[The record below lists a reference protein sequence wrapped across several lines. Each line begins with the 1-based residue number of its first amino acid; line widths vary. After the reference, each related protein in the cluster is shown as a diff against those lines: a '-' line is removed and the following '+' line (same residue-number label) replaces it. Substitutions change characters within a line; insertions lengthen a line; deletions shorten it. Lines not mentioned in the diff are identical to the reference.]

1 MAYNKII
8 YGGKTLID
16 LTGDTVTADRLLKGA
31 TAHDMSGE
39 GITGTCTFDSDTSNA
54 TAVVAE
60 ILSGK
65 TAYARGSKVTGTMPN
80 NGSVKKNIT
89 KKAEVVNIAQGYHD
103 GSGAIGID
111 AVEQEKLIA
120 TNIRSG
126 ITILGVTGSMS
137 GTEDV
142 TAQSK
147 TVTPKTTEQTITPET
162 GYNYLSSVTVA
173 AIPYTESENAAG
185 GITVTIG
192 G

>member
-16 LTGDTVTADRLLKGA
+16 LTGDTVTADRLLKGV

-39 GITGTCTFDSDTSNA
+39 TITGTCNFDSDTSGA

-60 ILSGK
+60 ILAGK
-65 TAYARGSKVTGTMPN
+65 TAFARGSKVTGTMPN

-89 KKAEVVNIAQGYHD
+89 KKDEVVSIAQGYHD

-111 AVEQEKLIA
+111 SVEQEKLIA

-147 TVTPKTTEQTITPET
+147 SVTPKTTEQTITPET

-173 AIPYTESENAAG
+173 AIPYTESENTAG

>member
-16 LTGDTVTADRLLKGA
+16 LTGDTVTADKLLKGV

-39 GITGTCTFDSDTSNA
+39 SITGTCNYDSDTSGA

-60 ILSGK
+60 ILAGK
-65 TAYARGSKVTGTMPN
+65 TAFVRGSKITGTMPN

-89 KKAEVVNIAQGYHD
+89 KKTEVVNIAQGYHD
-103 GSGAIGID
+103 GSGSVGID
-111 AVEQEKLIA
+111 SVEQEKLIA

-142 TAQSK
+142 TAQSRS
-147 TVTPKTTEQTITPET
+147 VTPRTTEQTITPET
-162 GYNYLSSVTVA
+162 GFNYLSSVTVA
-173 AIPYTESENAAG
+173 AIPYTESENTAG

>member
-1 MAYNKII
+1 M
-8 YGGKTLID
+8 
-16 LTGDTVTADRLLKGA
+16 
-31 TAHDMSGE
+31 
-39 GITGTCTFDSDTSNA
+39 
-54 TAVVAE
+54 
-60 ILSGK
+60 
-65 TAYARGSKVTGTMPN
+65 
-80 NGSVKKNIT
+80 
-89 KKAEVVNIAQGYHD
+89 
-103 GSGAIGID
+103 
-111 AVEQEKLIA
+111 EQEKLIA

-162 GYNYLSSVTVA
+162 GFNYLSSVTVA

>member
-16 LTGDTVTADRLLKGA
+16 LTGDTVTADRLLKGV

-39 GITGTCTFDSDTSNA
+39 TITGTCNFDSDTSGA

-60 ILSGK
+60 ILAGK
-65 TAYARGSKVTGTMPN
+65 TAFARGSKVTGTMPN

-89 KKAEVVNIAQGYHD
+89 KKDEVVSIAQGYHD

-111 AVEQEKLIA
+111 SVEQEKLIA

-126 ITILGVTGSMS
+126 ITVLGVTGSMS

-147 TVTPKTTEQTITPET
+147 SVTPKTTEQTITPET

-173 AIPYTESENAAG
+173 AIPYTESENTAG

>member
-39 GITGTCTFDSDTSNA
+39 AITGTCNYDSDTSGA

-80 NGSVKKNIT
+80 NGSVKKTIT
-89 KKAEVVNIAQGYHD
+89 KKSEVVSIAQGYHD
-103 GSGAIGID
+103 GSGTVGID
-111 AVEQEKLIA
+111 SVEQGKLIA

-142 TAQSK
+142 TAQSR
-147 TVTPKTTEQTITPET
+147 TVTPGTTEQTITPET
-162 GYNYLSSVTVA
+162 GFNYLSSVTVA

>member
-16 LTGDTVTADRLLKGA
+16 LTGDTVTADRLLKVA

-39 GITGTCTFDSDTSNA
+39 PI
-54 TAVVAE
+54 
-60 ILSGK
+60 
-65 TAYARGSKVTGTMPN
+65 TGTMPN
-80 NGSVKKNIT
+80 NGSVKKTIT
-89 KKAEVVNIAQGYHD
+89 KKSEVVNIAQGYHD
-103 GSGAIGID
+103 GSGTVGID
-111 AVEQEKLIA
+111 AVEQDKLIA

-147 TVTPKTTEQTITPET
+147 TVTPRTTEQVITPET

>member
-16 LTGDTVTADRLLKGA
+16 LTGDTVTADRLLKGT

-39 GITGTCTFDSDTSNA
+39 VITGTCNYDSDTSGA
-54 TAVVAE
+54 TAAVAE
-60 ILSGK
+60 ILAGK
-65 TAYARGSKVTGTMPN
+65 TAFSRGSKVTGTMPN
-80 NGSVKKNIT
+80 NGSVKKTIT
-89 KKAEVVNIAQGYHD
+89 KKADKISIAQGYHD
-103 GSGAIGID
+103 GSGYVSID
-111 AVEQEKLIA
+111 EVEQEKLIA
-120 TNIRSG
+120 DNIRSG

-142 TAQSK
+142 TAQSRSVVPS
-147 TVTPKTTEQTITPET
+147 TVEQTITPEE

>member
-16 LTGDTVTADRLLKGA
+16 LTGDTVTAYRLLKGV
-31 TAHDMSGE
+31 TAHDMSVE
-39 GITGTCTFDSDTSNA
+39 SITGTCNYDSDTSGA

-60 ILSGK
+60 ILAGK
-65 TAYARGSKVTGTMPN
+65 TAFVRGSKITGTMPN

-89 KKAEVVNIAQGYHD
+89 KKTEVVNIAQGYHD
-103 GSGAIGID
+103 GSGSVGID
-111 AVEQEKLIA
+111 SVEQEKLIA

-142 TAQSK
+142 TAQSRS
-147 TVTPKTTEQTITPET
+147 VTPRTTEQTITPET
-162 GYNYLSSVTVA
+162 GFNYLSSVTVA
-173 AIPYTESENAAG
+173 AIPYTESENTAG

>member
-39 GITGTCTFDSDTSNA
+39 AITGTCTFDSDTSNA

-60 ILSGK
+60 ILAGK
-65 TAYARGSKVTGTMPN
+65 TAYARGNKVTGTMPN

-89 KKAEVVNIAQGYHD
+89 KKAEIVNIAQGYHD

-162 GYNYLSSVTVA
+162 GFNYLSSVTVA

>member
-16 LTGDTVTADRLLKGA
+16 LTGDTVTADRLLKGV

-39 GITGTCTFDSDTSNA
+39 TITGTCNFDSDTSGA

-60 ILSGK
+60 ILAGK
-65 TAYARGSKVTGTMPN
+65 TAFARGSKVTGTMPN

-89 KKAEVVNIAQGYHD
+89 KKDEVVNIAQGYHD

-111 AVEQEKLIA
+111 SVEQEKLIA

-147 TVTPKTTEQTITPET
+147 SVTPKTTEQTITPET

-173 AIPYTESENAAG
+173 AIPYTESENTAG

>member
-16 LTGDTVTADRLLKGA
+16 LTGDTVTADKLLKGV

-39 GITGTCTFDSDTSNA
+39 SITGTCNYDSDTSGA

-60 ILSGK
+60 ILAGK
-65 TAYARGSKVTGTMPN
+65 TAFVRGSKITGTMPN

-89 KKAEVVNIAQGYHD
+89 KKTEVVNIAQGYHD
-103 GSGAIGID
+103 GSGSIGID
-111 AVEQEKLIA
+111 SVEQEKLIA

-142 TAQSK
+142 TAQSRS
-147 TVTPKTTEQTITPET
+147 VTPRTTEQTITPET
-162 GYNYLSSVTVA
+162 GFNYLSSVTVA
-173 AIPYTESENAAG
+173 AIPYTESENTAG

>member
-16 LTGDTVTADRLLKGA
+16 LTGDTVTADRLLKGV

-39 GITGTCTFDSDTSNA
+39 AITGTCNYDSDTSGA

-60 ILSGK
+60 ILTGK
-65 TAYARGSKVTGTMPN
+65 TAFVRGSKITGTMPN

-89 KKAEVVNIAQGYHD
+89 KKTEVVNIAQGYHD
-103 GSGAIGID
+103 GSGSVGID
-111 AVEQEKLIA
+111 SVEQEKLIA

-142 TAQSK
+142 TAQSRS
-147 TVTPKTTEQTITPET
+147 VTPRTTEQTITPET
-162 GYNYLSSVTVA
+162 GFNYLSSVTVA
-173 AIPYTESENAAG
+173 AIPYTESENTAG

>member
-16 LTGDTVTADRLLKGA
+16 LTGDTVTADRLLKGT

-39 GITGTCTFDSDTSNA
+39 VITGSCNFDSDTSGA
-54 TAVVAE
+54 TAAVAE
-60 ILSGK
+60 ILAGK
-65 TAYARGSKVTGTMPN
+65 TAFARGSKVTGTMPN
-80 NGSVKKNIT
+80 NGSVKKTIT
-89 KKAEVVNIAQGYHD
+89 KKADKISIAQGYHD
-103 GSGAIGID
+103 GSGYVSINE
-111 AVEQEKLIA
+111 VEQEKLIA
-120 TNIRSG
+120 DNIRSG

-142 TAQSK
+142 TAQSRSVVPS
-147 TVTPKTTEQTITPET
+147 TVEQTIIPEE